1 MNELKIKRYDVII
14 VIILILFSILPTF
27 LFAAESYAG
36 HDIYAMIYVNG
47 DLYKEIK
54 LGGGVEHDLIITNG
68 KGVNEVIISG
78 REVRMASANCFD
90 RYCVKQGHISEPGQT
105 IVCLPNR
112 ILIEITGKEVPLID
126 DISR

>member
-14 VIILILFSILPTF
+14 VIILIIFSILPTF
-27 LFAAESYAG
+27 LFAAGSYEG
-36 HDIYAMIYVNG
+36 SDIYARIYVNG

-54 LGGGVEHDLIITNG
+54 LGDGIEYDLVITNG
-68 KGVNEVIISG
+68 RGVNEVSVSG
-78 REVRMASANCFD
+78 REVYMASANCFD
-90 RYCVKQGHISEPGQT
+90 KYCVKQGHISEPGQT

-112 ILIEITGKEVPLID
+112 VLIEITGKEKPLID